1 MPLIYASNKV
11 CFTRSDV
18 AEAFTKGFTVKDLGP
33 VVDVFTLGR
42 RTFFVS
48 MRRRSVGCVPFAI
61 VKPQIKSKQRNGSSR
76 TSSKQ

>member
-1 MPLIYASNKV
+1 MPSKYASNKV
-11 CFTRSDV
+11 CFTKYDN
-18 AEAFTKGFTVKDLGP
+18 AEAFTEGFTVKDLGP

-48 MRRRSVGCVPFAI
+48 MRHSVGCVPFAI

-76 TSSKQ
+76 NSSKQ

>member
-1 MPLIYASNKV
+1 MPLKYAGNKV
-11 CFTRSDV
+11 CFTNS
-18 AEAFTKGFTVKDLGP
+18 EAFTKGFTVKDLGP

-48 MRRRSVGCVPFAI
+48 MRQRSVGCVPFAI

-76 TSSKQ
+76 NSSKQ